1 MRDALRAA
9 LSAYE
14 PQPIEAEPGMP
25 LAAVLVLCYEHQE
38 RVNVIF
44 QKRTQRV
51 ETHKGQV
58 SFPGGMADPGDS
70 SLRHTALRE
79 THEEIGVVPADVE
92 LLGQLDDILTLARFR
107 VTPFVGWLQR
117 YPYEWRFSHDEVD
130 YLLEVGLDHL
140 RQPETL
146 VPDRRVINGRE
157 IILPSY
163 QYRDDLIWGA
173 TARMLTNFL
182 DIVAAAER

>member
-25 LAAVLVLCYEHQE
+25 LAAVLVLCYEHQG
-38 RVNVIF
+38 RAHVIF

-58 SFPGGMADPGDS
+58 SFPGGMADPGDI

-107 VTPFVGWLQR
+107 VTPFVGWKSASITSVSPRRLFPIGGSSMAR
-117 YPYEWRFSHDEVD
+117 RSSF
-130 YLLEVGLDHL
+130 L
-140 RQPETL
+140 RT
-146 VPDRRVINGRE
+146 
-157 IILPSY
+157 ST
-163 QYRDDLIWGA
+163 A
-173 TARMLTNFL
+173 T
-182 DIVAAAER
+182 I